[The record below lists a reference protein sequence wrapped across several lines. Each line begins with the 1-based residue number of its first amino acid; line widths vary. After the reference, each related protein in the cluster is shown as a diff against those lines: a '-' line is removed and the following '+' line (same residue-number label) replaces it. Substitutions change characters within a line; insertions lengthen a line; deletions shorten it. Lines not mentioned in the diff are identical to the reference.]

1 MSIALYEL
9 GYAYANVLELVDDEM
24 PDIDILN
31 ALTAIE
37 GAIEVKAANIANLI
51 KGLEAEAEII
61 KAEEKRLSQRRKS
74 RENVVI
80 NVKQY
85 LKETMEQMGKDKIKT
100 AVWTVSIQNNPPAVQ
115 ITNEDEIPGKFL
127 TLIPERYEVNKKL
140 ISEALKAGEEVKGAG
155 LSRGRSL
162 RIR

>member
-1 MSIALYEL
+1 MSIQLYALGEMYQNVVNLIDEEL
-9 GYAYANVLELVDDEM
+9 
-24 PDIDILN
+24 PDQDILN
-31 ALTAIE
+31 ALMTIE
-37 GAIEVKAANIANLI
+37 GQIEVKAVNIANLI
-51 KGLEAEAEII
+51 KSIEAEAEII

-85 LKETMEQMGKDKIKT
+85 LQETMATLGIEMIKT
-100 AVWTVSIQNNPPAVQ
+100 PTRNISIQNNPPAVQ
-115 ITNEDEIPGKFL
+115 IIDEDEIPGKFL
-127 TLIPERYEVNKKL
+127 TLIPEHYEVNKKL
-140 ISEALKAGEEVKGAG
+140 ISEALKAGEEVKGAE

>member
-1 MSIALYEL
+1 MAIALYEL
-9 GYAYANVLELVDDEM
+9 SQAYLTVANMIDEET
-24 PDIDILN
+24 PDQDILN
-31 ALTAIE
+31 ALMTIE
-37 GAIEVKAANIANLI
+37 GQIEVKAVNIANLI
-51 KGLEAEAEII
+51 KSIEAEAEII

-140 ISEALKAGEEVKGAG
+140 ISEALKAGEEVKGAE
-155 LSRGRSL
+155 LSVGRSL